1 MTSELLT
8 QLTLARADIDRA
20 EHRRDDQQW
29 WAEVQSLPST
39 KVIVLHRGQ
48 ALVSMT
54 DGAARLLKQSPVDIP
69 EVGVRVL
76 LGVGLDGNAY
86 IGALLPDDVAQP
98 VAPEA
103 YHWRG
108 LRECGA
114 ELDAGDAGLFTAAA
128 ALANWHRTH
137 PMCPRCGMPTE
148 PTAAGWSRTCSAD
161 ETQHF
166 PRSDPAVI
174 VLVTDDDDRALLGR
188 RVDWDEGFYST
199 FAGFV
204 EAGESAEMT
213 VHRELFEEASVRVD
227 RLSYLGSQP
236 WPFPASLML
245 GYRAR
250 LAAHSPAAAPDG
262 TEIAQVRWFT
272 REELARE
279 CAAGTV
285 RVPPAVSIARRLIEH
300 WYGRE
305 LDVAWSR
312 P

>member
-29 WAEVQSLPST
+29 WIEAQKLAST
-39 KVIVLHRGQ
+39 RVIALHRGQ
-48 ALVSMT
+48 ALVRTT
-54 DGAARLLKQSPVDIP
+54 DGVVQLLQQSPVDAP
-69 EVGVRVL
+69 QGAVQVL
-76 LGVGLDGNAY
+76 LGVGPDGDAY

-98 VAPEA
+98 QAPEG
-103 YHWRG
+103 YQWRG

-114 ELDAGDAGLFTAAA
+114 DLDAGDAGLFTAAA
-128 ALANWHRTH
+128 ALAHWHRAH

-148 PTAAGWSRTCSAD
+148 PTQAGWSRTCSAD
-161 ETQHF
+161 AMQHF

-213 VHRELFEEASVRVD
+213 VHRELFEEAGVRVD
-227 RLSYLGSQP
+227 RLRYLGSQP

-250 LAAHSPAAAPDG
+250 LAAQSPAAEPDG
-262 TEIAQVRWFT
+262 TEIVEVRWFT

-285 RVPPAVSIARRLIEH
+285 RVPPAVSIARHLIEH

-305 LDVAWSR
+305 LDVTWSR